1 MGHEKCSNING
12 DIRLYILLIGLI
24 ANQQIGISFLIIG
37 LAMILFGVIKEPS
50 SKT

>member
-1 MGHEKCSNING
+1 MKRVQILMVIIGCIF
-12 DIRLYILLIGLI
+12 LLIGLI
-24 ANQQIGISFLIIG
+24 VNQPIGITFLIIG

>member
-1 MGHEKCSNING
+1 MKSVQILMVIIGCIF
-12 DIRLYILLIGLI
+12 LLIGLI
-24 ANQQIGISFLIIG
+24 ENQQIGITFLIIG

>member
-1 MGHEKCSNING
+1 MKRVQILMVIIGCIF
-12 DIRLYILLIGLI
+12 LLIGLI
-24 ANQQIGISFLIIG
+24 VNQQIGITFLIIG

>member
-1 MGHEKCSNING
+1 MKRVQILMVIIGCIF
-12 DIRLYILLIGLI
+12 LLIGLI
-24 ANQQIGISFLIIG
+24 ANQHIGITFLIIG

>member
-1 MGHEKCSNING
+1 MGHEKSSDING
-12 DIRLYILLIGLI
+12 DYWLYILLIGLI
-24 ANQQIGISFLIIG
+24 ANQQIGITFLIIG